1 MAYHRKRIDPEVLIK
16 ALISNAQAMGNRPLE
31 QRLADLTVWFY
42 RNKKT
47 ISPENLHLRLKLMED
62 ALWIMLEVIAL
73 NMDRLQELE
82 HRGKSERLW
91 LPRGVKVEGDLVTH
105 GD

>member
-42 RNKKT
+42 RNRAA
-47 ISPENLHLRLKLMED
+47 IPPDNLHLRLKLAED
-62 ALWIMLEVIAL
+62 AFWIMLEVIAL
-73 NMDRLQELE
+73 TMDRLQELE
-82 HRGKSERLW
+82 HRGKSKHLW
-91 LPRGVKVEGDLVTH
+91 LPNGIKVEGDLVVH
-105 GD
+105 E